1 MKNLTATQLEKR
13 IIFIALALVVVLL
26 ALSALATSLFHIG
39 LPTCLSDVKPFQK
52 GELIAHSS
60 THYELHYVARMWKFE
75 PEDVTI
81 PAGSTVDIYLSAA
94 DVTHGLI
101 IPGTNL
107 NLMAVPG
114 VVNYAR
120 VKFDEPRSYQVLCHE
135 FCGSGHDRMASKLD
149 VVDVATFAAK
159 PSLPAAAEPTHPGYK
174 LLDANLCATC
184 HSLDG
189 QPGIGPT
196 FKGLYGGT
204 EKLRDGSNVTVDKA
218 FIREKILRPE
228 AKVIAGKFE
237 QDMPKTDLSDE
248 EIEEIIEYLQTLK

>member
-1 MKNLTATQLEKR
+1 MNKLTATQLEKR
-13 IIFIALALVVVLL
+13 IIWVALAFVMVLL
-26 ALSALATSLFHIG
+26 ALCAMAINLFHVG
-39 LPTCLSDVKPFQK
+39 LPTCLNDIKPFQK
-52 GELIAHSS
+52 GELIAHSP

-75 PEDVTI
+75 PEDITL

-101 IPGTNL
+101 ILGTNL

-120 VKFDEPRSYQVLCHE
+120 VKFDKPRSYQLLCHG
-135 FCGSGHDRMASKLD
+135 FCGTGHDQMAAELH
-149 VVDVATFAAK
+149 VVDAATFAAR
-159 PSLPAAAEPTHPGYK
+159 PSPPPLAEPTHPGYK
-174 LLDANLCATC
+174 ILEANLCTTC

-196 FKGLYGGT
+196 FKGLHGRP
-204 EKLRDGSNVTVDKA
+204 EKLRDGSNIIVTDA
-218 FIREKILRPE
+218 FIREKILHPE
-228 AKVIAGKFE
+228 AKPVAGRFE
-237 QDMPKTDLSDE
+237 QEMPKTDLSDQ